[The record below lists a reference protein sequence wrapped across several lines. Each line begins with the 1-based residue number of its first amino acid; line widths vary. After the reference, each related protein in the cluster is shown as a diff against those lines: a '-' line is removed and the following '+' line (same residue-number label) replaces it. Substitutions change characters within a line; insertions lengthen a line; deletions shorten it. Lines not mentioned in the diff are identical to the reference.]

1 MTEVHSMSRLNIIFI
16 LMVIISCIPGVF
28 PAVSMPVE
36 GELEY
41 DDILKMDYLRQFT
54 LVSDEENIVY
64 LLTTGDDLLSP
75 ADNGTLMM
83 VNTSTGVSV
92 TLTDSDESVTVWALC
107 PLRPVLAYVSMPRE
121 GGHQTLTT
129 IDLSTMQR
137 EKKEGVPDELLSG
150 FSWLGEDFLVYT
162 GASPDTPKDTGPGDV
177 IIMDAIPDPVIL
189 KSYDIRT
196 GTVKELTSN
205 TDVIYAY
212 YPSPDGKYVAYK
224 SSIYPEVWIES
235 PLFTYYVLDITSGTV
250 DEVMT
255 RIEGYQDENEFA
267 WSPDSSMVYI
277 EQNLNGGLLYPVQYA
292 VDIVMY
298 TPATRTLEEI
308 PLQWE
313 KKMHKDLFNSDVE
326 MTPFDGGVYVL
337 LADGANP
344 KLARYVKTDAGWT
357 MTLLSGEHQG
367 NIFALEASKDGSRLY
382 YNYNS
387 ASVPPQI
394 YAADHLSGEIQNPV
408 KLTNLNENLLQK
420 SLGTSEVIEWTGAKG
435 DTVQGILRYPPGY
448 SPEIPFPLVVVI
460 HGGPTYTDFDSWRDT
475 WEFPYHLI
483 TDRGAIT
490 LSTNYHGSCNWGFEF
505 AQSIESG
512 HIHDLPIEDFRKG
525 IEYLSDKGIIDKDRI
540 GVTGWSNGGI
550 LTLYWITQ
558 DPTLKAAVA
567 GAGYADENSQVS
579 NTNGIVMNLMYHEY
593 TPFEN
598 PEYYI
603 PIMGVY
609 NAENVET
616 PLLMLQGTVDNAVAP
631 ASALSTYRAYKMA
644 SKADVQM
651 ILFPGQPHHLNTY
664 PNQLRKV
671 SEEIEWLSTGLGL
684 S

>member
-1 MTEVHSMSRLNIIFI
+1 MSEPNLFII
-16 LMVIISCIPGVF
+16 LLVIFSCGAIIF
-28 PAVSMPVE
+28 PAVSADTF
-36 GELEY
+36 GNLEY
-41 DDILKMDYLRQFT
+41 DDILKMDSLRHFALT
-54 LVSDEENIVY
+54 SDEENIVY
-64 LLTTGDDLLSP
+64 LLTTGDDLTPP

-83 VNTSTGVSV
+83 VNTSTGTTV
-92 TLTDSDESVTVWALC
+92 TLTGPDESVAVWALSS
-107 PLRPVLAYVSMPRE
+107 LRPLLAYVSMPRN
-121 GGHQTLTT
+121 GGNKTLTLLD
-129 IDLSTMQR
+129 ISTMQL
-137 EKKEGVPDELLSG
+137 EKKEGVSDELLSG
-150 FSWLGEDFLVYT
+150 FSWLGDHSLVYS
-162 GASPDTPKDTGPGDV
+162 GSSPATPEDTRPGDV
-177 IIMDAIPDPVIL
+177 VIMDAIPDPVIL
-189 KSYDIRT
+189 KSYDIRSGAVT
-196 GTVKELTSN
+196 ELTSN

-212 YPSPDGKYVAYK
+212 YPSPDGRYVAYK
-224 SSIYPEVWIES
+224 SSIYPEVWIENPS
-235 PLFTYYVLDITSGTV
+235 FTYYVLDTTTGTE

-255 RIEGYQDENEFA
+255 RIEGFEDENEFA
-267 WSPDSSMVYI
+267 WSPDSSTVFI
-277 EQNLNGGLLYPVQYA
+277 ELNLNGGLLYPVQYA
-292 VDIVMY
+292 SDIAVY
-298 TPATRTLEEI
+298 TPATGTLEEI

-337 LADGANP
+337 LADGSNP
-344 KLARYVKTDAGWT
+344 KLARYEKIDTGWI

-367 NIFALEASKDGSRLY
+367 NIFALETSPDGSRLY

-387 ASVPPQI
+387 ASIPPQI
-394 YAADHLSGEIQNPV
+394 YAANILSGEIKNPK

-448 SPEIPFPLVVVI
+448 APGTPYPLVFVI

-490 LSTNYHGSCNWGFEF
+490 LSTNYHGSSNWGFEF
-505 AQSIESG
+505 AQSIEGG
-512 HIHDLPIEDFRKG
+512 HIHDLPIEDFMKG
-525 IEYLSDKGIIDKDRI
+525 IAYLSDNGIIDKNRI

-558 DPTLKAAVA
+558 DPSLRVAVA

-579 NTNGIVMNLMYHEY
+579 NTNGIVMNRMYHEY

-598 PEYYI
+598 PEYYL

-609 NAENVET
+609 NADNVET
-616 PLLMLQGTVDNAVAP
+616 PLLMLQGTEDNSVAP

-644 SKADVQM
+644 SKADVRM
-651 ILFPGQPHHLNTY
+651 ILFKGQPHHMKTY

-671 SEEIEWLSTGLGL
+671 SEEIDWLSKGLGL